1 MSRLARNDG
10 WLCRHGLD
18 RFISWIEVR
27 SGMSDVPV
35 GSLVALATIT
45 FARSWSAYV
54 HYDLH
59 HFVV

>member
-1 MSRLARNDG
+1 
-10 WLCRHGLD
+10 
-18 RFISWIEVR
+18 
-27 SGMSDVPV
+27 MSDVPV

-45 FARSWSAYV
+45 FARSWSAHV